1 MAVFAERNFTRVLEA
16 NENYQRARYRE
27 ALKETFLNMD
37 TLMSTKEGR
46 REIIE
51 IRQEMRE
58 TKRAS
63 NYVYV

>member
-1 MAVFAERNFTRVLEA
+1 VLEA

-58 TKRAS
+58 AGRA
-63 NYVYV
+63 

>member
-1 MAVFAERNFTRVLEA
+1 
-16 NENYQRARYRE
+16 
-27 ALKETFLNMD
+27 MD

-58 TKRAS
+58 TKRAQ
-63 NYVYV
+63 NYGKDD